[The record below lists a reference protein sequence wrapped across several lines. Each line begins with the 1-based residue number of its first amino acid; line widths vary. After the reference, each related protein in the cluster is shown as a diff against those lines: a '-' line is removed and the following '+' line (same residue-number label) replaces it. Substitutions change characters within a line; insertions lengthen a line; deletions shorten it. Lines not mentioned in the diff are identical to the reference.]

1 MNRSRA
7 PPEATRP
14 GDRAGVWEEGLRTAL
29 EKRAAEDRLK
39 RRKTFLGTLGQQS
52 SDSPRKR
59 STLVGRDE
67 PQRQSQI
74 CLLRG
79 FACVAEMRYHREV
92 FPSAP
97 L

>member
-1 MNRSRA
+1 MNRSCA
-7 PPEATRP
+7 PSEATRP

-29 EKRAAEDRLK
+29 ERRAAEDRLK
-39 RRKTFLGTLGQQS
+39 RRKTFLGTLGQLS

-74 CLLRG
+74 CLPAWVCLRSRN
-79 FACVAEMRYHREV
+79 AVS
-92 FPSAP
+92 P
-97 L
+97 